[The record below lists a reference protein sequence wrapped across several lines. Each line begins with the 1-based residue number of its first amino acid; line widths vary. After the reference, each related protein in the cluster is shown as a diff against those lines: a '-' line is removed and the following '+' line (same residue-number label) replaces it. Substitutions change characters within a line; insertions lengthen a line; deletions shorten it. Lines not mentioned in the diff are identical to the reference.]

1 MGAILVR
8 DNDVVKVL
16 TNKHDLYNKKE
27 HERVKNS
34 SGVIVK
40 TEKCALINGALSVT
54 RGIGNIGDMALKRCI
69 INEPD
74 VRTISLDPTDQLLV
88 LASGGF
94 WKMFSYEETIHL
106 VSGFIGQIR
115 REAKQKI
122 VEGEIVDRTVSE
134 IHNEHLSNAE
144 YRTKLFLRWPATNLM
159 IHPRYLFS
167 LRTTLLE
174 DWHTVKAKTT

>member
-1 MGAILVR
+1 MR
-8 DNDVVKVL
+8 
-16 TNKHDLYNKKE
+16 
-27 HERVKNS
+27 
-34 SGVIVK
+34 
-40 TEKCALINGALSVT
+40 ALSVT

-88 LASGGF
+88 LASSGF

-106 VSGFIGQIR
+106 VNGFFGQIR

-122 VEGEIVDRTVSE
+122 IEGEIVDRTVSE

-144 YRTKLFLRWPATNLM
+144 YRTKLFLKMAGDQFNDTSSPSVFPPDDVAGGLAHSKSEDNLSNL
-159 IHPRYLFS
+159 IAHYQINPCVEANRD
-167 LRTTLLE
+167 TTETLKE
-174 DWHTVKAKTT
+174 NPFIQVT